1 MASRLSW
8 LDYSDVERRRVL
20 DVVRSLSE
28 RDTRDELGLATVRD
42 ALADMLAP
50 GISTLQTRPRYF
62 LFIPWIY
69 QRIEERVRKR
79 SVTVDKDW
87 ITRKARS
94 VEVELIGHL
103 LDSGESEGVIGSSA
117 GRALKR
123 LPSSIYWN
131 GLGEWGVRLC
141 PWSIDAYHHWL
152 AINGPPSVVGGGDEW
167 GAWPNWHPGIPP
179 APEGF
184 PEGATMVLQP
194 WEAEYLRERILEH
207 QPGTLLGQ
215 LVLGGDAPVNLDYP
229 WQVLD
234 VGIEL
239 PSGVARA
246 VRHAREFSL
255 AVHGAV
261 LIYNLML
268 AEAPAEPRQDWIER
282 YRSLLAEWAR
292 EVSDRSDAFAG
303 WDRADFWRVV
313 DSMRQVPLG
322 SRQFINAWLDRLLTA
337 DDPANLADDAQ
348 VRNLID
354 NRERQLKRA
363 QARLHNPRLLE
374 LWKGDTGSG
383 TGRMDYRWPVMRA
396 HLADIQAPFGQPAEA
411 ASA

>member
-1 MASRLSW
+1 MSSSFTW
-8 LDYSDVERRRVL
+8 LDYSNGERRRVL
-20 DVVRSLSE
+20 DVVRSLGE

-42 ALADMLAP
+42 ALADLLAP

-62 LFIPWIY
+62 LFLPWIY
-69 QRIEERVRKR
+69 QQIEERVRKR
-79 SVTVDKDW
+79 SAAVDKEW
-87 ITRKARS
+87 VTRKARNA
-94 VEVELIGHL
+94 EVELIGRL
-103 LDSGESEGVIGSSA
+103 LDSGEAGGVIGSSA

-141 PWSIDAYHHWL
+141 PWSIDAYHHRL
-152 AINGPPSVVGGGDEW
+152 AVHSPPSEVGGADEW

-184 PEGATMVLQP
+184 PEGATMDLQP
-194 WEAEYLRERILEH
+194 GEAEYLRERILER
-207 QPGTLLGQ
+207 QPDTLLGQ
-215 LVLGGDAPVNLDYP
+215 LVLGGDAPVDLSYP
-229 WQVLD
+229 WEVLN
-234 VGIEL
+234 VGIGL
-239 PSGVARA
+239 PAGVARA
-246 VRHAREFSL
+246 VCHAREFSL
-255 AVHGAV
+255 AMHGAV

-268 AEAPAEPRQDWIER
+268 AEAPAEPREDWIER
-282 YRSLLAEWAR
+282 YRLLLAKWAR
-292 EVSDRSDAFAG
+292 EVSDRSAAFTG
-303 WDRADFWRVV
+303 WDRIDFWRVV

-322 SRQFINAWLDRLLTA
+322 SRQFINAWLDRLLAA
-337 DDPANLADDAQ
+337 DDPARLADDAQ

-374 LWKGDTGSG
+374 LWNGDTGSG
-383 TGRMDYRWPVMRA
+383 TGRMNYRWPVMRA
-396 HLADIQAPFGQPAEA
+396 HLADIHAALGQTAEA